1 MSFYSFLSVQSRLL
15 KDPSRLTEQDIRD
28 LIPWIRDFDSHMAQR
43 LHVELSLQ
51 NIEAIQKFDRS
62 SSKLSSRIGWLTF
75 VILFLTFVI
84 AGFTIALYIQGARNT
99 TLLERFEKESIP
111 VKVVAEPVDEKAV
124 IPKQEVMEESE
135 NPEEEAKDKNQA
147 SPTEENPK
155 SVD

>member
-62 SSKLSSRIGWLTF
+62 SSKLSSRIGRLTY
-75 VILFLTFVI
+75 VLVFLTIVI
-84 AGFTIALYIQGARNT
+84 AIFTIALYIQGERNT
-99 TLLERFEKESIP
+99 TLLERFEKEPIP
-111 VKVVAEPVDEKAV
+111 IEAVVEPVEGKAV
-124 IPKQEVMEESE
+124 KPKPEVMEKSG
-135 NPEEEAKDKNQA
+135 NPEEEPKDKNQPA
-147 SPTEENPK
+147 PPEENPK
-155 SVD
+155 PVD